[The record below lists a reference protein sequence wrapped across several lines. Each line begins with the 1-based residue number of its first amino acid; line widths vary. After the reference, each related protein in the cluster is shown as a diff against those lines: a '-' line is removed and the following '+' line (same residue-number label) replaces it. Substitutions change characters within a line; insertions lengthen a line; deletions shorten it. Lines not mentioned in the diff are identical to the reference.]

1 MSLRPTENKD
11 PGYNLMEAPPTDSEL
26 KTKEA
31 NSILYRLLIFILI
44 DYILTVLIIIYRC
57 NIFSDKENDIMLL
70 IIELISV
77 TVCYILIYVSL
88 FLKKH
93 QLGKIIRYIYLFTI
107 VILYFAYEFI
117 MTLINFINNFPEINW
132 VDIVFLIIAPLT
144 LPPRILFFYYTGP
157 LIIKISEIDDIKKG
171 EEQDKFRNDL
181 ENKMGRDDTD
191 WSKISLGGKT
201 NKTVNESKNLNN
213 NSIKEKVNEEENE
226 DENL

>member
-1 MSLRPTENKD
+1 
-11 PGYNLMEAPPTDSEL
+11 
-26 KTKEA
+26 
-31 NSILYRLLIFILI
+31 
-44 DYILTVLIIIYRC
+44 
-57 NIFSDKENDIMLL
+57 
-70 IIELISV
+70 
-77 TVCYILIYVSL
+77 
-88 FLKKH
+88 
-93 QLGKIIRYIYLFTI
+93 
-107 VILYFAYEFI
+107 

-201 NKTVNESKNLNN
+201 NKTLNESKNLNN